1 MRSKLG
7 FFIAAWLVASG
18 CIDRDLKPI
27 NPCTQS
33 GIVERVRV
41 DNVDKVDLL
50 FMIDNSISMA
60 EEQASLAIQIPRL
73 VRVLASGDRD
83 PDVDADGDGT
93 PNDIG
98 DDFPAVRSL
107 QIGIVS
113 SDMGVGG
120 FNIDS
125 CRDEP
130 NFGDNGALLTAGN
143 TSITGCRATYPP
155 FLEFERDVTNPDTY
169 ASEVNCVA
177 ALGTG
182 GCGFEQQLESVLKA
196 VTPSSCNDPWCSF
209 AMNTR
214 GHADASNLGFLRGPL
229 TSEPES
235 LLAVIM
241 LTDEEDC
248 SVADPSLY
256 TSGDT
261 LNLRCFLNPDKVH
274 AISRF
279 VDGLLATRSSP
290 DRLVFAAIA
299 GVPTNATTSTMSF
312 DQILDHP
319 DMEEMIN
326 PAEPTKLRP
335 SCNVVGRGVAYPPR
349 RIVQVARDLE
359 LRGASAVVE
368 SICQEDF
375 TPALDAI
382 IDKFASLLDATCLPR
397 QLNPDESGQVDC
409 VVVETLPASGDFTR
423 CTDIPGRTSI
433 STMQDDEGIHE
444 VCSVRQ
450 LTAADPRTEPGWFY
464 ETMPSGSSCAQR
476 LTFTEGAQP
485 ATGTLVRLECTQPVI
500 PPAGPAAVDIDSP
513 CNPDV
518 EMTCPAAG
526 MSGDKL
532 CPRDYALSCDTISRT
547 WERTCSSDANC
558 AAGWRCDTAHVI
570 PGAGAICRNPT
581 CS

>member
-1 MRSKLG
+1 MRSNFTL
-7 FFIAAWLVASG
+7 FVAAWLVASG

-41 DNVDKVDLL
+41 NNVDKVDLL
-50 FMIDNSISMA
+50 FMIDNSGSMS
-60 EEQASLAIQIPRL
+60 EEQASLAMQIPRL
-73 VRVLASGDRD
+73 VRVLATGDRN

-107 QIGIVS
+107 QIGVVS

-120 FNIDS
+120 FNVDT
-125 CRDEP
+125 CRENP
-130 NFGDNGALLTAGN
+130 NFGDNGLLLHSGN
-143 TSITGCRATYPP
+143 TASSGCMASYPS
-155 FLEFERDVTNPDTY
+155 FLEFERDVTDPDTY
-169 ASEVNCVA
+169 ARDVNCIA

-196 VTPSSCNDPWCSF
+196 VTPSTCNDPWCSF

-214 GHADASNLGFLRGPL
+214 GHADGPNLGFLRGPL

-248 SVADPSLY
+248 SVADPAIY
-256 TSGDT
+256 TAGDT
-261 LNLRCFLNPDKVH
+261 PNLRCFSNPNMVH
-274 AISRF
+274 ATSRF

-290 DRLVFAAIA
+290 DLLVFAAIA
-299 GVPTNATTSTMSF
+299 GVPTNATSSTMSF
-312 DQILDHP
+312 DQILDAP
-319 DMEEMIN
+319 EMREEID
-326 PAEPTKLRP
+326 PTDRSKLRP

-359 LRGASAVVE
+359 RRGASAVIE
-368 SICQEDF
+368 SICQADF
-375 TPALDAI
+375 TPALNAI
-382 IDKFASLLDATCLPR
+382 IDKFANLLDATCLPR

-409 VVVETLPASGDFTR
+409 VVVETLPATGDVTS
-423 CTDIPGRTSI
+423 CAEIPGRTPI
-433 STMQDDEGIHE
+433 GTVQDAEGLHE
-444 VCSVRQ
+444 LCSVRQ
-450 LTAADPRTEPGWFY
+450 LTAADPRTDPGWFY
-464 ETMPSGSSCAQR
+464 ETMPEGSSCAQR

-485 ATGTLVRLECTQPVI
+485 ATGTLVRLECTQPVT

-513 CNPDV
+513 CDPDV

-526 MSGDKL
+526 TSGDKL
-532 CPRDYALSCDTISRT
+532 CPRDYTLSCDTISRT
-547 WERTCSSDANC
+547 WERTCSTDANC
-558 AAGWRCDTAHVI
+558 AAGWRCDTSRVI

-581 CS
+581 CG